1 MTAQRYPEPIEMP
14 QLFTN
19 TLQGL
24 PLVIEFTSRRAPQRP
39 LAARAGGIEVAA
51 ARLPVRAVDIDERP
65 DLRRRFRITLLPTF
79 VVMRDAI
86 ELARF
91 VGPHS
96 RRELGAAIRRVLD
109 PRLVSVEEAPRP
121 RALWNDFSTRLWGF
135 TSKR

>member
-1 MTAQRYPEPIEMP
+1 MTAQRYPEPMELP

-39 LAARAGGIEVAA
+39 LATRAGGIEIAA
-51 ARLPVRAVDIDERP
+51 ARLPVRAVDVDERP
-65 DLRRRFRITLLPTF
+65 DLRRRFRINLLPTF
-79 VVMRDAI
+79 VVMRDAV

-96 RRELGAAIRRVLD
+96 RRELAAAIRRALD
-109 PRLVSVEEAPRP
+109 PRLVSADDTPRP
-121 RALWNDFSTRLWGF
+121 RALWNDFSTRLWAF